1 MRNSHVYTVTDRLGR
16 PLYHPE
22 PEDLPLEIAACRKVC
37 CKLFVDLGDEA
48 HEIAHVDAQG
58 MPWVRVG
65 NHFEQVYAP

>member
-16 PLYHPE
+16 PLYHPAHE
-22 PEDLPLEIAACRKVC
+22 ELAEELPACRKTR

-58 MPWVRVG
+58 MPWISVG
-65 NHFEQVYAP
+65 NHFEQVYA